1 MLKYDIM
8 KHPTVFGFYGKTD
21 TGKTSL
27 IVDIVKYLTDEGFNV
42 STVKITDKDISIDT
56 EGKDTWRHSRAGSK
70 LTILSSSTETDF
82 LIKQNKKI
90 DEIINYIT
98 DLGEYDVILVEGIN
112 DKKTPKIRL
121 GDIKKR
127 YNTILTYKGD
137 FNGLIEIIK
146 KEVSRGKNMKKINI
160 KVNGK
165 EIPLSEFPSDI
176 IKNTICGMIKSLK
189 GVDEIKTVEI
199 KIKN

>member
-1 MLKYDIM
+1 M

-21 TGKTSL
+21 TGKTTL
-27 IVDIVKYLTDEGFNV
+27 IVDIIKHLTEEGFNV
-42 STVKITDKDISIDT
+42 ATVKITDKDISIDA
-56 EGKDTWRHSRAGSK
+56 EGKDTWKHSRAGSK

-98 DLGEYDVILVEGIN
+98 ELGGYDIILVEGIN

-121 GDIKKR
+121 GDIKER

-137 FNGLIEIIK
+137 FNGLVEIMK
-146 KEVSRGKNMKKINI
+146 KEVSRGKNMKKINV

-165 EIPLSEFPSDI
+165 EITLSEFPSDI

-189 GVDEIKTVEI
+189 GIDEIKTVEI

>member
-1 MLKYDIM
+1 M

-21 TGKTSL
+21 AGKTSL
-27 IVDIVKYLTDEGFNV
+27 IVDIIKHLTDEGFNV

-56 EGKDTWRHSRAGSK
+56 EGKDTWKHSIAGSK

-98 DLGEYDVILVEGIN
+98 ELGEYDVILVEGIN

-121 GDIKKR
+121 GDIKER

-137 FNGLIEIIK
+137 FNGLVEIMK
-146 KEVSRGKNMKKINI
+146 KEVSRGKNMTKINI

-165 EIPLSEFPSDI
+165 EIPISEFPSDF

-199 KIKN
+199 KIEN